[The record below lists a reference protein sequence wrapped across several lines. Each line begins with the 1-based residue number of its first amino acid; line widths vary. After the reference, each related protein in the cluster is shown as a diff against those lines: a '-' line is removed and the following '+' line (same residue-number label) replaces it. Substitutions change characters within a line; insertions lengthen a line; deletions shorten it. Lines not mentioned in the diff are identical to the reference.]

1 MMGKVVMSGI
11 VPPLVAPV
19 SYKANFADNTWEQI
33 IDACQKNAVPDTW
46 LVGDQK
52 AMTINGTD
60 YVIDI
65 IGKNHDDYA
74 DGSGKA
80 PLTFQLHDC
89 YVTQY
94 QMNATG
100 SHNNWESS
108 EMRTTYLPLI
118 MELMPPEVQQG
129 LKSIKKLTTVGNSI
143 GTVITTEDKLFLLSE
158 IEVLCSRIYSMPG
171 EGDPY
176 EYYSAGNSRIK
187 SVPGMGPYYWWVR
200 SPCYGT
206 SNEHCIFRNTGDIYN
221 YISTFS
227 AGVSFAFCF

>member
-1 MMGKVVMSGI
+1 MMGKVIMSGI
-11 VPPLVAPV
+11 VPPLKAPV
-19 SYKANFADNTWEQI
+19 SYKANFEDNDWATI
-33 IDACQKNAVPDTW
+33 IDACQKNRVPDSW
-46 LVGDQK
+46 VVGSQK

-60 YVIDI
+60 YLIDI

-80 PLTFQLHDC
+80 PLTFQMHDC

-94 QMNATG
+94 QMNNSG

-108 EMRTTYLPLI
+108 KMRTTSLPLI
-118 MELMPPEVQQG
+118 MELMPTEVQQG

-143 GTVITTEDKLFLLSE
+143 GTVVTTEDKLFLLSE
-158 IEVLCSRIYSMPG
+158 IEVLCSRSYSMSG
-171 EGDPY
+171 EGEPY

-187 SVPGMGPYYWWVR
+187 IVPGMGPYYWWVR

-206 SNEHCIFRNTGDIYN
+206 SDSYCIFNNAGNDYY
-221 YISTFS
+221 YIATFE